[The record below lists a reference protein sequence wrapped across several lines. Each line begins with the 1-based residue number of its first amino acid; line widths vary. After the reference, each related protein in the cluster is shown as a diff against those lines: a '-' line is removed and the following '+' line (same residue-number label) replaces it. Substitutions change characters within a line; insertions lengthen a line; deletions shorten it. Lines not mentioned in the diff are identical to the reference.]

1 LFVGRPS
8 HKNLCWKPVLTSVLM
23 TRDSLRLGR
32 RLARQARHIIV
43 INVLVINVLVIELK
57 RDVIMDKHRK

>member
-1 LFVGRPS
+1 
-8 HKNLCWKPVLTSVLM
+8 M